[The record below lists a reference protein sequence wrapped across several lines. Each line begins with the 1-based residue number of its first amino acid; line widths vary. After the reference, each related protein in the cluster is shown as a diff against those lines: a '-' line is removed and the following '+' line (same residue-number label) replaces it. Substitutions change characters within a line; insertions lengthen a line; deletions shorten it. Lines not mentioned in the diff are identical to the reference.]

1 MTHLPLDELGDVDAA
16 ARDPHV
22 LGCARCQRAVAE
34 QRSVRDLLAG
44 LPAPAAAPPDV
55 VRALE
60 ATLRRLAPA
69 NVMAA
74 DVIAAD
80 VIPADVIP
88 ADAPA
93 AVTVVPLSSAPS
105 RRGARWRER
114 APGLVAAA
122 AAVVLAVGLGGLLL
136 RGGGNSG
143 TASSAGASAELRTGA
158 ADGAALVAAS
168 TGTAYTKAKLA
179 TQVEA
184 LLAGRSTLSAAPAAR
199 RGLLAAPTGLR
210 GCLDAIGA
218 TGAPLAV
225 DLATFDGSPA
235 AIFVLPA
242 AGGGREVWVV
252 SPNCRPG
259 ADGTR
264 YFTRLP

>member
-22 LGCARCQRAVAE
+22 LACERCRQAVAE
-34 QRSVRDLLAG
+34 QQSVRALLAA
-44 LPAPAAAPPDV
+44 LPAPAVAPPDV

-60 ATLRRLAPA
+60 ATLARLRQDAAPT
-69 NVMAA
+69 AA
-74 DVIAAD
+74 EPTPTDS
-80 VIPADVIP
+80 P
-88 ADAPA
+88 ADATP
-93 AVTVVPLSSAPS
+93 AVTVVPMSSAPS

-114 APGLVAAA
+114 APGLLAAA

-136 RGGGNSG
+136 RGGGDSG
-143 TASSAGASAELRTGA
+143 SASSAGASAELRTGA
-158 ADGAALVAAS
+158 ADGTALVAAS

-184 LLAGRSTLSAAPAAR
+184 LLAGRSTSSAAPAAP

-210 GCLDAIGA
+210 GCLSAIGA
-218 TGAPLAV
+218 TGAPLAI
-225 DLATFDGSPA
+225 DLATFDGTPA

-242 AGGGREVWVV
+242 TGGGREVWVV
-252 SPNCRPG
+252 APDCRPG

>member
-22 LGCARCQRAVAE
+22 LTCERCQRAVAE

-60 ATLRRLAPA
+60 ATLRGLT
-69 NVMAA
+69 
-74 DVIAAD
+74 
-80 VIPADVIP
+80 PADVA

-93 AVTVVPLSSAPS
+93 AVTVVPLSSASS
-105 RRGARWRER
+105 RGAARWRER
-114 APGLVAAA
+114 TPGLLAAA
-122 AAVVLAVGLGGLLL
+122 AAVVLAAGLGGLIL
-136 RGGGNSG
+136 RGGGG
-143 TASSAGASAELRTGA
+143 TESTTAAGASAELRTGA
-158 ADGAALVAAS
+158 ARTALPLAAVAS
-168 TGTAYTKAKLA
+168 GTAYTRARLT
-179 TQVEA
+179 TQVQA
-184 LLAGRSTLSAAPAAR
+184 LLSGRSVTRGDAAP
-199 RGLLAAPTGLR
+199 RGLLDTPAGLSECAR
-210 GCLDAIGA
+210 ALGA

-225 DLATFDGSPA
+225 DLATFDGAPA

-252 SPNCRPG
+252 SPSCRPG

>member
-34 QRSVRDLLAG
+34 QRSVRDHLLAG
-44 LPAPAAAPPDV
+44 LPVPAAAPPDV

-60 ATLRRLAPA
+60 ATLARLTPA
-69 NVMAA
+69 DVMAA
-74 DVIAAD
+74 DVIA
-80 VIPADVIP
+80 

-114 APGLVAAA
+114 APGLLAAA

-158 ADGAALVAAS
+158 ADGTALAAAS
-168 TGTAYTKAKLA
+168 TGTAYTKAELA
-179 TQVEA
+179 TQVRA
-184 LLAGRSTLSAAPAAR
+184 LLAGHPQVTGAGVPAVP
-199 RGLLAAPTGLR
+199 GLLGTSAGLR

-218 TGAPLAV
+218 TGAQVPLM
-225 DLATFDGSPA
+225 
-235 AIFVLPA
+235 
-242 AGGGREVWVV
+242 
-252 SPNCRPG
+252 
-259 ADGTR
+259 
-264 YFTRLP
+264 